1 MGSRRNVWLSGIAAM
16 AILLLSSCHT
26 VTARREPVPG
36 PGRGYGPPPHAQAN
50 GYRNKVVYGYELVYD
65 SGCGLYVVVGMTD
78 WYYHEGYFYRLR
90 GDVWEISLRGDEWG
104 PANHDSLPPG
114 LRLKTRSVAKL
125 NRDDDSVVKPNGN
138 GNSIVKLNGNGNS
151 LAKLNGNGNGNGN
164 GKNLGK
170 GRH

>member
-26 VTARREPVPG
+26 VTARWEPVPG

-90 GDVWEISLRGDEWG
+90 GNVWEISLRGDEWG